1 VSARERVSLLR
12 EIEATLIPSGYP
24 ITLAEGTDVVITQS
38 LGDTYTVTTDQG
50 VLVRIDGEDADALG
64 KKTTASPSPGS
75 TAEDGAPQSVE
86 EAVWAQL
93 RTCYDPEIPVNIVEL
108 GLVYRCAAQPL
119 PDGGNRVE
127 VKFTLTAP
135 GCGMGDVLKTDLQ
148 RKIQRLPN
156 IAEVDIEVV
165 FQPQWNPNMMSEA
178 ARLQL
183 GMM

>member
-1 VSARERVSLLR
+1 VSARERVTLLR
-12 EIEATLIPSGYP
+12 EVEGTLIPSGSP
-24 ITLAEGTDVVITQS
+24 IPLAEGSDVVITQS
-38 LGDTYTVTTDQG
+38 LGGTYTVTTDQG

-64 KKTTASPSPGS
+64 KGPTAPPSSGSAAGDGSPR
-75 TAEDGAPQSVE
+75 SVE
-86 EAVWAQL
+86 EAVWEQL
-93 RTCYDPEIPVNIVEL
+93 RTCYDPEIPVDIVEL
-108 GLVYRCAAQPL
+108 GLVYHCAAQPL
-119 PDGGNRVE
+119 PGGGDRVE

-135 GCGMGDVLKTDLQ
+135 GCGMGDVLKADVV

-156 IAEVDIEVV
+156 VAEVDVEVV